1 MQLGVG
7 EVVRIFGLTS
17 DKGRELNGREATVLT
32 VGDRCHV
39 ELAGG
44 DAVSVRNCN
53 LVRAGEYD
61 SDDGWNVGRVAKR
74 QRTEPGSASSSG
86 SSSTALAASSAA
98 PSPAGVSEEGAV
110 WLVLSSYSFPEGCA
124 CVANAPIAAAF
135 RSLEKFEVS
144 VQCDDDAS
152 EERHF
157 NSEALL
163 YSRAAAVA
171 AGVPFPLS
179 QWMPLGKSGFVARA
193 AASLPFFGPFRA
205 LQAYQILSSGS
216 CEALAKFESGRPPT
230 GSDNALR
237 LKNEAG
243 RSMGS
248 APEKRQLG
256 KVFGLGAKTAIDLVE
271 AAGRFD
277 GLTPVRSVPS
287 LLQSPQHLAKLGGDK
302 RAGSLLASLRHFDE
316 LQEPVSEAEA
326 LEMRRHV
333 LSVVRSHH
341 SARAGERRDCPPPP
355 AGGGPCR
362 CCWHA
367 DFMGGSRTRGR
378 AGHDVDLLLWHATE
392 PNSWGEGEEACVLLP
407 LLRELLLPAGGATGP
422 GLLPKE
428 EARLQLVRRPH
439 AEKQRRDA
447 DGARAYL
454 PRRKAAAARDRGSDI
469 LHGDWHD
476 KAYGIWRNTAGRH
489 RRIDI
494 VVVAFPDELPYARL
508 NWTGSR
514 TLNRLLRHR
523 AIQLGL
529 HLTANGLTAHP
540 PTGRGRQETTVV
552 LDARPG
558 RERVE
563 VALVGH
569 APVPDCTS
577 EEEVLRVL
585 AGGTDAFAGIYD
597 PLMRNA

>member
-1 MQLGVG
+1 
-7 EVVRIFGLTS
+7 
-17 DKGRELNGREATVLT
+17 
-32 VGDRCHV
+32 
-39 ELAGG
+39 
-44 DAVSVRNCN
+44 
-53 LVRAGEYD
+53 
-61 SDDGWNVGRVAKR
+61 
-74 QRTEPGSASSSG
+74 
-86 SSSTALAASSAA
+86 
-98 PSPAGVSEEGAV
+98 
-110 WLVLSSYSFPEGCA
+110 
-124 CVANAPIAAAF
+124 
-135 RSLEKFEVS
+135 
-144 VQCDDDAS
+144 
-152 EERHF
+152 
-157 NSEALL
+157 
-163 YSRAAAVA
+163 
-171 AGVPFPLS
+171 
-179 QWMPLGKSGFVARA
+179 
-193 AASLPFFGPFRA
+193 
-205 LQAYQILSSGS
+205 
-216 CEALAKFESGRPPT
+216 
-230 GSDNALR
+230 
-237 LKNEAG
+237 
-243 RSMGS
+243 
-248 APEKRQLG
+248 
-256 KVFGLGAKTAIDLVE
+256 
-271 AAGRFD
+271 
-277 GLTPVRSVPS
+277 
-287 LLQSPQHLAKLGGDK
+287 
-302 RAGSLLASLRHFDE
+302 
-316 LQEPVSEAEA
+316 
-326 LEMRRHV
+326 
-333 LSVVRSHH
+333 
-341 SARAGERRDCPPPP
+341 
-355 AGGGPCR
+355 
-362 CCWHA
+362 
-367 DFMGGSRTRGR
+367 MGGSRTRGR

-508 NWTGSR
+508 TWTGSR

-540 PTGRGRQETTVV
+540 PAGRGRQETTVV

-597 PLMRNA
+597 PLMRNAWRRDMRVCMYMFMCGVCYVFHGFVHVWHGLCCVF

>member
-205 LQAYQILSSGS
+205 LQAHVSAAPILLLSTIGTRLQPRPALSGAIHLDPSRVHLGLCRRRTRSSPRAAARRWPSSRSAGGRAHRLAQRRE
-216 CEALAKFESGRPPT
+216 CEQRLFTALAVNSPPT

-243 RSMGS
+243 RSMAS

-271 AAGRFD
+271 AA
-277 GLTPVRSVPS
+277 VSVFT
-287 LLQSPQHLAKLGGDK
+287 A
-302 RAGSLLASLRHFDE
+302 AG
-316 LQEPVSEAEA
+316 
-326 LEMRRHV
+326 
-333 LSVVRSHH
+333 
-341 SARAGERRDCPPPP
+341 CP
-355 AGGGPCR
+355 
-362 CCWHA
+362 
-367 DFMGGSRTRGR
+367 
-378 AGHDVDLLLWHATE
+378 
-392 PNSWGEGEEACVLLP
+392 P
-407 LLRELLLPAGGATGP
+407 LLRLGVTDTAHDAPRLPAGCWSYHASAPTVGRPSHSPLRVASTASRPSAPCRACCSRRSTSRSLAATSGRARGP
-422 GLLPKE
+422 RCG
-428 EARLQLVRRPH
+428 RRRSAHSQRH
-439 AEKQRRDA
+439 A
-447 DGARAYL
+447 L
-454 PRRKAAAARDRGSDI
+454 
-469 LHGDWHD
+469 
-476 KAYGIWRNTAGRH
+476 
-489 RRIDI
+489 
-494 VVVAFPDELPYARL
+494 
-508 NWTGSR
+508 
-514 TLNRLLRHR
+514 
-523 AIQLGL
+523 
-529 HLTANGLTAHP
+529 
-540 PTGRGRQETTVV
+540 
-552 LDARPG
+552 
-558 RERVE
+558 
-563 VALVGH
+563 VALV
-569 APVPDCTS
+569 PV
-577 EEEVLRVL
+577 
-585 AGGTDAFAGIYD
+585 
-597 PLMRNA
+597 